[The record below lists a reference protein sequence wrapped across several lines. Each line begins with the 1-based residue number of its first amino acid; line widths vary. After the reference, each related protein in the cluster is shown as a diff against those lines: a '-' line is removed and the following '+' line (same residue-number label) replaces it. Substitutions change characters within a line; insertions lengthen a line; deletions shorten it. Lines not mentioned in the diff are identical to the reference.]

1 MFTYTFMKVE
11 VERVKVRG
19 REDCRGQDEE
29 NIWSWCPRLEE
40 MEVVKVVEEIVNM
53 MKEIEVVA
61 MVKVERVMVKVRGRE
76 DGGNEKMERTR

>member
-1 MFTYTFMKVE
+1 
-11 VERVKVRG
+11 
-19 REDCRGQDEE
+19 
-29 NIWSWCPRLEE
+29 